1 MPARLC
7 IFSVFI
13 FIFVGKYRNMAQHT
27 YDEESVQE
35 LLGWAKK
42 MLETK
47 SYPTEK
53 YQLNSCTSII
63 DGKLYLESLIS
74 MISRNWENPTFIPP
88 LSNCGNTEKSGKVKR
103 NNECEFWAPFDK
115 RNALRSRLF
124 RVHYEYYK
132 LEVSPM
138 SGAGA

>member
-1 MPARLC
+1 
-7 IFSVFI
+7 
-13 FIFVGKYRNMAQHT
+13 MAQHT

-63 DGKLYLESLIS
+63 DGKLYLESLIKEMHS
-74 MISRNWENPTFIPP
+74 DRDCSECIMNIIS
-88 LSNCGNTEKSGKVKR
+88 
-103 NNECEFWAPFDK
+103 
-115 RNALRSRLF
+115 
-124 RVHYEYYK
+124 
-132 LEVSPM
+132 
-138 SGAGA
+138 

>member
-1 MPARLC
+1 
-7 IFSVFI
+7 
-13 FIFVGKYRNMAQHT
+13 MAQHT

-53 YQLNSCTSII
+53 YQVNACTSII

-74 MISRNWENPTFIPP
+74 MIFVPIREI
-88 LSNCGNTEKSGKVKR
+88 K
-103 NNECEFWAPFDK
+103 
-115 RNALRSRLF
+115 LRSRLTVMTDSGYDF
-124 RVHYEYYK
+124 K
-132 LEVSPM
+132 DSVS
-138 SGAGA
+138 A

>member
-1 MPARLC
+1 
-7 IFSVFI
+7 
-13 FIFVGKYRNMAQHT
+13 MAQHT

-53 YQLNSCTSII
+53 YQVNACTSII

-74 MISRNWENPTFIPP
+74 MISSARQPQT
-88 LSNCGNTEKSGKVKR
+88 LSASR
-103 NNECEFWAPFDK
+103 A
-115 RNALRSRLF
+115 ASRL
-124 RVHYEYYK
+124 R
-132 LEVSPM
+132 LEEHMVRAEEEKGRLGRMWSVLGVS
-138 SGAGA
+138 AGVLAVVLLY

>member
-1 MPARLC
+1 MSGKTIFSPVNLDKTCDCWLPYIRWNSKSAPARLC

-74 MISRNWENPTFIPP
+74 MISRNWENPTFHPTIEQ
-88 LSNCGNTEKSGKVKR
+88 LWEYREKWEGK
-103 NNECEFWAPFDK
+103 EE
-115 RNALRSRLF
+115 
-124 RVHYEYYK
+124 
-132 LEVSPM
+132 
-138 SGAGA
+138 

>member
-1 MPARLC
+1 
-7 IFSVFI
+7 
-13 FIFVGKYRNMAQHT
+13 MAQHT

-53 YQLNSCTSII
+53 YQVNACTSII

-74 MISRNWENPTFIPP
+74 MISKNWENPTTIEQ
-88 LSNCGNTEKSGKVKR
+88 LWEYREKWEGQK
-103 NNECEFWAPFDK
+103 E
-115 RNALRSRLF
+115 
-124 RVHYEYYK
+124 
-132 LEVSPM
+132 
-138 SGAGA
+138 

>member
-1 MPARLC
+1 
-7 IFSVFI
+7 
-13 FIFVGKYRNMAQHT
+13 MAQHT

-53 YQLNSCTSII
+53 YQVNACTSII

-74 MISRNWENPTFIPP
+74 II
-88 LSNCGNTEKSGKVKR
+88 
-103 NNECEFWAPFDK
+103 
-115 RNALRSRLF
+115 
-124 RVHYEYYK
+124 
-132 LEVSPM
+132 
-138 SGAGA
+138 

>member
-1 MPARLC
+1 
-7 IFSVFI
+7 
-13 FIFVGKYRNMAQHT
+13 MAQHT

-53 YQLNSCTSII
+53 YQVNACTSII

-74 MISRNWENPTFIPP
+74 MISKNWENPTFSSSP
-88 LSNCGNTEKSGKVKR
+88 LSYCGNIGKKW
-103 NNECEFWAPFDK
+103 EGSKME
-115 RNALRSRLF
+115 
-124 RVHYEYYK
+124 
-132 LEVSPM
+132 
-138 SGAGA
+138 